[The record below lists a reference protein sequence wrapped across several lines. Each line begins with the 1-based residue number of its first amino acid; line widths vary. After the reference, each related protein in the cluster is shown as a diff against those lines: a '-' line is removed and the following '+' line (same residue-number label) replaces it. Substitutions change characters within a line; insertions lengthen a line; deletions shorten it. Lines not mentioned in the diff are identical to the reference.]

1 MEDYSLTHAPNQRP
15 QDLEY
20 QVGLEQFF
28 ARASG
33 SNVDKL
39 RAFPKFVPVPDL
51 GRFLARAHV
60 FSQILNVHGSVVEC
74 GVHRGG
80 GLMGWAALSAI
91 YEPLNHVRRVIG
103 FDTFE
108 GFAGIHANDR
118 AHHGNALLNPGGLAA
133 PVESEISD
141 AIRLFDSVRP
151 LGHIPK
157 VHVVKGD
164 AKQTI
169 PGFLAENPHFVC
181 ALLYLDFDLYEPT
194 KVAIECLLP
203 RIPRG
208 GVIAF
213 DELNVAQWPG
223 ETLAV
228 LESIG
233 LRNLRLQRLP
243 HQPQISFAV
252 LD

>member
-1 MEDYSLTHAPNQRP
+1 MTHAANQRP
-15 QDLEY
+15 QDTEY
-20 QVGLEQFF
+20 NSSLEQFF
-28 ARASG
+28 TDASG

-39 RAFPKFVPVPDL
+39 RSFTKFIPVPDL
-51 GRFLARAHV
+51 GRFLARAHI
-60 FSQILNVHGSVVEC
+60 FSRIVNVHGSIIEC

-80 GLMGWAALSAI
+80 GLMGWATLSAI
-91 YEPLNHVRRVIG
+91 YEPLNHVRKVVG

-108 GFAGIHANDR
+108 GFADIHPNDR
-118 AHHGNALLNPGGLAA
+118 SSHDNAHLARGALRA
-133 PVESEISD
+133 PLEAEIRE
-141 AIRLFDSVRP
+141 AVRLFDSVRP
-151 LGHIPK
+151 LGHIAK
-157 VHVVKGD
+157 VELVKGD
-164 AKQTI
+164 ATRTI
-169 PGFLAENPHFVC
+169 PDYLIQNPHFVC

-194 KVAIECLLP
+194 KAAIEHLLP

-228 LESIG
+228 LDTVGI
-233 LRNLRLQRLP
+233 RNLRIQRLP

-252 LD
+252 LE

>member
-1 MEDYSLTHAPNQRP
+1 MEKFTMTHLGNQRP
-15 QDLEY
+15 HDVEY
-20 QVGLEQFF
+20 QSNLDKFF
-28 ARASG
+28 AAASG

-39 RAFPKFVPVPDL
+39 RSFQKFVPVPDL
-51 GRFLARAHV
+51 GRFLAKAHI
-60 FSQILNVHGSVVEC
+60 FSQIVNVHGSIVEC

-80 GLMGWAALSAI
+80 GLLGWASLSAI
-91 YEPLNHVRRVIG
+91 YEPLNHVRKVIG

-108 GFAGIHANDR
+108 GFAEIHPNDQTSHEN
-118 AHHGNALLNPGGLAA
+118 AHLSPGALAA
-133 PVESEISD
+133 PLEDEINE
-141 AIRLFDSVRP
+141 AVQLFDSVRP

-157 VHVVKGD
+157 VRLIKGD
-164 AKQTI
+164 ATRTI
-169 PGFLAENPHFVC
+169 PDFLKQNPHFVC

-194 KVAIECLLP
+194 KAAIEHLLP

-213 DELNVAQWPG
+213 DELNIEQWPG

-228 LESIG
+228 LETVG
-233 LRNLRLQRLP
+233 LCNLRIQRLP

-252 LD
+252 LE